1 MSKNTK
7 SDIKKILKLVTEIH
21 SKVLEPSTTNKV
33 ATGLKNVVNNAPN
46 ILKQLQQRGGKNR
59 TKKSNIKKNK
69 SRKKYIYN
77 I

>member
-33 ATGLKNVVNNAPN
+33 TTGIKNIVNNTPN
-46 ILKQLQQRGGKNR
+46 ILKQLQQRGGKNKTR
-59 TKKSNIKKNK
+59 KNIVRKNK
-69 SRKKYIYN
+69 SRKKI
-77 I
+77 

>member
-33 ATGLKNVVNNAPN
+33 TTGIKNIVNNTPN
-46 ILKQLQQRGGKNR
+46 ILKQLQQRGGKNKTR
-59 TKKSNIKKNK
+59 KNIVRKNK
-69 SRKKYIYN
+69 RRKKI
-77 I
+77 